1 MFSRMKTYRIWRSW
15 KVHINVAGRFGSCH
29 FVYGRNVP
37 DLGTLHAPEF
47 GSPVFRPSMK
57 QDGGMGKMR
66 PEA

>member
-37 DLGTLHAPEF
+37 DLGTLHATEL
-47 GSPVFRPSMK
+47 GYSGIPSAH
-57 QDGGMGKMR
+57 
-66 PEA
+66 EARRRNG